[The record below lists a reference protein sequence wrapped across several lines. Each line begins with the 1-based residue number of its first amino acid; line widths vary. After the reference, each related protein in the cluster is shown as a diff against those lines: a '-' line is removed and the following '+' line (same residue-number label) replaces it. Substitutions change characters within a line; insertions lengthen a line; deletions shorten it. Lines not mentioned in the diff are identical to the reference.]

1 MSRKPTSIS
10 TSIPAT
16 DESRAGSERLIH
28 PVERKSPALERHY
41 TVREI
46 AKLWGF
52 SVPTVTRYFEDE
64 PGVLKHGKPPSRK
77 RRSYFTLRIPES
89 VLIRVHTRLKL

>member
-1 MSRKPTSIS
+1 MSSKPTNMSA
-10 TSIPAT
+10 SIPAT
-16 DESRAGSERLIH
+16 DESRVGGERLIL
-28 PVERKSPALERHY
+28 PIGRKSPALERHY
-41 TVREI
+41 TVQEI

-52 SVPTVTRYFEDE
+52 SRTTVTRYFEDE

-77 RRSYFTLRIPES
+77 RRSYVTLRIPES